1 MLHMVNNTSSNMGS
15 LDFVLPLSLGDQKR
29 MPFIREIITMKC
41 DDFQGTSAPH
51 PITRAVM
58 VAFPDF

>member
-1 MLHMVNNTSSNMGS
+1 MVNNTNTDKER

-41 DDFQGTSAPH
+41 DEFQGTSAPH
-51 PITRAVM
+51 PNTRAVM